1 MTPKR
6 KFFVNGVRLANLED
20 VKFTPPDFLSVQRDS
35 FEKFILQEYNDNP
48 ESRPDTG
55 LESVFREVF
64 PIEDIHGRYKIE
76 YLYYYL
82 DEPKYTPAQVKDKEL
97 TYSASLYGRFRLI
110 EYEEPEEVE
119 FAEEIEDFE
128 PIREVK
134 QSIEQDVFLA
144 GFPLMTERGDFIIN
158 GVERVIISQLHRA
171 PGVYFEEEE
180 VDEVRS
186 KYNAQI
192 IPDRGSWLKF
202 NIKLTEAIKVNLNG
216 RRNFPITVLIKALGY
231 LEDIKKLEEEREK
244 LVEFLRE
251 KEYNKKHIDRI
262 KEIDAEL
269 EKVEGKWNSSEYI
282 LPLFFEIKKIQVDK
296 KAIGGILAKDI
307 VADKTGEVILQAG
320 DKIEEE
326 GIKKIKEV
334 GCKKVHVVSGVEK
347 KSVDYILNAFRKDK
361 TENGREAILE
371 IYRYLRGT
379 DAPNLRIA
387 KDYFISSFFDL

>member
-1 MTPKR
+1 LTPKR
-6 KFFVNGVRLANLED
+6 KFFVNGVRLANLEG

-35 FEKFILQEYNDNP
+35 FEKFILLDYNDDP
-48 ESRPDTG
+48 KSRPDMG

-82 DEPKYTPAQVKDKEL
+82 DEPKYTPEQVKEKEL

-119 FAEEIEDFE
+119 FAEELEDFE
-128 PIREVK
+128 PFREVK
-134 QSIEQDVFLA
+134 HSIEQDVFLA

-231 LEDIKKLEEEREK
+231 LEDIKKLEEERKK
-244 LVEFLRE
+244 LIELLRE
-251 KEYNKKHIDRI
+251 KEYDKKHIDRI
-262 KEIDAEL
+262 KKIDAQL
-269 EKVEGKWNSSEYI
+269 EEVEGKWNNSEQI
-282 LPLFFEIKKIQVDK
+282 LPLFFDVKEIKIDR
-296 KAIGGILAKDI
+296 KAIGGILAGDI
-307 VADKTGEVILQAG
+307 VNEDTGEVIFQAG
-320 DKIEEE
+320 SKIEED
-326 GIKKIKEV
+326 
-334 GCKKVHVVSGVEK
+334 C
-347 KSVDYILNAFRKDK
+347 L
-361 TENGREAILE
+361 
-371 IYRYLRGT
+371 
-379 DAPNLRIA
+379 
-387 KDYFISSFFDL
+387 